1 MNQPSESQPPNDR
14 REFLVT
20 GTCVAGGLVAS
31 YGTLATMAGRFLYP
45 TEDAS
50 VGWQFVLPVD
60 EFRNGESLEYTSPSG
75 AKVVIAR
82 QSDDDTADAFMA
94 LSSICPHLGCQVHWE
109 PHNDRFFCPCHN
121 GVFDPQGRPT
131 EGPPASAKQE
141 LTRFHLKVEDGLLF
155 VLAPLRSLGKEA

>member
-1 MNQPSESQPPNDR
+1 MSGPNESQNPNDR
-14 REFLVT
+14 RTFLMA

-45 TEDAS
+45 AEDDS
-50 VGWQFVLPVD
+50 VGWQFVVAVD
-60 EFRNGESLEYTSPSG
+60 ELRTGQSLEYTSPAG

-82 QSDDDTADAFMA
+82 QSAQDEADAFMA
-94 LSSICPHLGCQVHWE
+94 LSGICPHLGCQVHWE

-131 EGPPASAKQE
+131 EGPPAVANQQ
-141 LTRFHLKVEDGLLF
+141 LTRFRLKVEDGLLF
-155 VLAPLRSLGKEA
+155 VLAPLRSIGEEA